1 MEKFV
6 VIGNIVGK
14 SRPRFTRIGGYV
26 RTYTPKKTHDY
37 ESLIKESYTGKKYE
51 GALKIGINAYFKIP
65 VSYTKKK
72 KIELPGKVYMMKPD
86 IDNIAKS
93 VLDGLN
99 GTAWS
104 DDTQVVEMN
113 ITKHY
118 ATDDVE
124 KLVITIE
131 GLDEENNERN
141 VKNL

>member
-1 MEKFV
+1 MEKFE

-14 SRPRFTRIGGYV
+14 GRPRFTRIGGYV

-37 ESLIKESYTGKKYE
+37 ESLIKESYTGGIYE
-51 GALKIGINAYFKIP
+51 GALKIRINAFFKIP

-72 KIELPGKVYMMKPD
+72 KAELPGKVYMMKPD

-99 GTAWS
+99 GVAWS
-104 DDTQVVEMN
+104 DDTQVVEMS

-118 ATDDVE
+118 AMDDIE
-124 KLVITIE
+124 KLEIIIE
-131 GLDEENNERN
+131 GLNETNN
-141 VKNL
+141 

>member
-1 MEKFV
+1 MEKFE

-14 SRPRFTRIGGYV
+14 GRPRFTRIGGYV

-37 ESLIKESYTGKKYE
+37 EGLIKENYTGKKYDR
-51 GALKIGINAYFKIP
+51 ALKITINAYFMIP
-65 VSYTKKK
+65 KSYTKKK
-72 KIELPGKVYMMKPD
+72 KTELPGTRYMMKPD

-104 DDTQVVEMN
+104 DDTQVVEMS

-131 GLDEENNERN
+131 GLDEANN
-141 VKNL
+141 